1 MASSTAT
8 PSDRAAV
15 RVFLLPDMAARP
27 VALALPLLALVC
39 ALAASADATQFRVG
53 GQSGWS
59 VPGAGSEPY
68 NTWAGR
74 LRFQIG
80 DQLRK

>member
-1 MASSTAT
+1 ME
-8 PSDRAAV
+8 
-15 RVFLLPDMAARP
+15 ARP
-27 VALALPLLALVC
+27 TALLVLVC
-39 ALAASADATQFRVG
+39 AAAALAASAGATQFRVG

-59 VPGAGSEPY
+59 VPGAGSESY